1 MKSISLICYVFLIVA
16 PLHAQTEKIALLRSA
31 EMTATSPVTRLK
43 AALLLLEEHESLF
56 KDSLTPLAQ
65 RTMTLAGSAGDK
77 PAVGKATLGLVNAYL
92 RSDNP
97 SAADSLIRES
107 LSKYPLGDKGLA
119 NVQLKLRLA
128 RAGILASRADYEGAV
143 KDLLAVAQD
152 AERLQDFAILSRA
165 YNELGVIS
173 YNRNELPQALDYYR
187 KALSLGDRH
196 AQKEQVEAYAYIN
209 IAMVH
214 GWIEHYDSALH
225 YLALAKPI
233 CERLQNLYYLA
244 NAYSVEGNIY
254 KWSKR
259 LPQAEAAML
268 KMVALREKTEGSITF
283 SNEQLSLA
291 NFYVYAKDFAKAIA
305 IYKEGLVYSAA
316 RTTAGIPTNYELV
329 LHYYEGLA
337 KCYSATSARKDYET
351 ALQQIIAF
359 KDSLNT
365 KNATDAIAEMQTK
378 YEVQKKETTII
389 AQKLEI
395 TRKNFLFY
403 GSLLL
408 TALGILIGWLLFRAY
423 RRKSRLRL
431 EEEKRHAAQAV
442 KDAEEAERKRIA
454 ADLHDSLG
462 SYAASIKS
470 NADEMKRSQ
479 SQPMTAL
486 DLLQTNAQQMVSLL
500 SDTIWAMRKEHLKLS
515 DISDRIKVVLQRLRA
530 NYPDVSLRVEEDLDN
545 DVELPPIHAYH
556 LFMIIQEAVNNALRH
571 SGGGRVTVSFRD
583 GYDWEVRISDNG
595 VGFKKGASGSDGGNG
610 LQNMRARA
618 ESMGCSIE
626 WKALSP
632 QGTEV
637 CLSPTSN

>member
-1 MKSISLICYVFLIVA
+1 MKSVTLICYILLIVA
-16 PLHAQTEKIALLRSA
+16 SLQAQTEKITQLRKAEITATNSA
-31 EMTATSPVTRLK
+31 ERLTS
-43 AALLLLEEHESLF
+43 ALLLLDEHESLF
-56 KDSLTPLAQ
+56 KDSVIPLAQ
-65 RTMTLAGSAGDK
+65 RTMSLAGGTGDK
-77 PAVGKATLGLVNAYL
+77 SIAGRAALGLINAYL
-92 RSDNP
+92 RADNP
-97 SAADSLIRES
+97 SAADTIIRRA
-107 LSKYPLGDKGLA
+107 LPQYPLSDKSLA
-119 NVQLKLRLA
+119 DIGLKLRLA
-128 RAGILASRADYEGAV
+128 RTSILASRADYESAV
-143 KDLLAVAQD
+143 KELFSIVQD
-152 AERLQDFAILSRA
+152 AERLENFAMLSRA
-165 YNELGVIS
+165 FNELGVIS

-196 AQKEQVEAYAYIN
+196 SSKEQVEAYAYIN

-214 GWIEHYDSALH
+214 GWLEHYDSALY

-244 NAYSVEGNIY
+244 NAYVVEANIY

-305 IYKEGLVYSAA
+305 IYTEGLSYSDA
-316 RTTAGIPTNYELV
+316 RTAAGIPTNFELV
-329 LHYYEGLA
+329 LHYYEGLS
-337 KCYSATSARKDYET
+337 KCYSSIGARDDYET

-389 AQKLEI
+389 AQKLDI

-408 TALGILIGWLLFRAY
+408 TLLGILIGWLLFRAY

-431 EEEKRHAAQAV
+431 EEEMRHAAQAV
-442 KDAEEAERKRIA
+442 KEAEEGERKRIA

-470 NADEMKRSQ
+470 NADEMRRSQ
-479 SQPMTAL
+479 PQPTPVL
-486 DLLQTNAQQMVSLL
+486 ELLQTNAQQMVSLL
-500 SDTIWAMRKEHLKLS
+500 SDTIWAMRKERLMLS
-515 DISDRIKVVLQRLRA
+515 DISDRIKVVLQRLRP
-530 NYPDVSLRVEEDLDN
+530 NYPGIILRVEEDLGSDA
-545 DVELPPIHAYH
+545 ELPPVHAYH

-571 SGGGRVTVSFRD
+571 SGGDRVTVSFQGGD
-583 GYDWEVRISDNG
+583 AWKVRVSDNG
-595 VGFKKGASGSDGGNG
+595 KGFKQGASNSDGSNG
-610 LQNMRARA
+610 LHNMRARA
-618 ESMGCSIE
+618 ESMGASIE
-626 WKALSP
+626 WKSLPP
-632 QGTEV
+632 QGMEV
-637 CLSPTSN
+637 CLSHTPN